1 VRTRRW
7 PPPKPIADWRE
18 DVGPVMWWKFPI
30 TEEPYVGTPLDDD
43 FPDHVTHWTP
53 IPVPDEP

>member
-1 VRTRRW
+1 
-7 PPPKPIADWRE
+7 
-18 DVGPVMWWKFPI
+18 MWWKFPI